1 MKKALVIDDDVDI
14 LYLIKDILEDDGY
27 EVVISNSAEEAY
39 IKLNDDIDIVLLDV
53 MMPGTDGF
61 SFCKKIRDEVEIP
74 IIFLTA
80 KTSEEDII
88 KGLALGGDDYITKP
102 FSINQLRARM
112 NAHIRRDNRKKEKN
126 YLMIG
131 DIKMNLKSRE
141 VEYFGEDIVF
151 TKREFDILELL
162 ALNIGMVF
170 SKEDIYE
177 KVWGYDAEGDSATVS
192 EHIKKIRAKFLKINK
207 EFDSIQTVWG
217 IGYKFKK

>member
-1 MKKALVIDDDVDI
+1 
-14 LYLIKDILEDDGY
+14 
-27 EVVISNSAEEAY
+27 
-39 IKLNDDIDIVLLDV
+39 
-53 MMPGTDGF
+53 
-61 SFCKKIRDEVEIP
+61 P

-102 FSINQLRARM
+102 FSINQLKARM

-126 YLMIG
+126 YLQIG

-141 VEYFGEDIVF
+141 VEYFDEDIVL

-162 ALNIGMVF
+162 ALNRGMVF

-177 KVWGYDAEGDSATVS
+177 KIWGYDAEGDSATVS

-207 EFDSIQTVWG
+207 DFDSIQTVWG
-217 IGYKFKK
+217 IGYKLKK

>member
-88 KGLALGGDDYITKP
+88 KGLALEGDDYITKP

>member
-88 KGLALGGDDYITKP
+88 K
-102 FSINQLRARM
+102 
-112 NAHIRRDNRKKEKN
+112 
-126 YLMIG
+126 
-131 DIKMNLKSRE
+131 
-141 VEYFGEDIVF
+141 
-151 TKREFDILELL
+151 
-162 ALNIGMVF
+162 
-170 SKEDIYE
+170 
-177 KVWGYDAEGDSATVS
+177 
-192 EHIKKIRAKFLKINK
+192 
-207 EFDSIQTVWG
+207 
-217 IGYKFKK
+217 

>member
-80 KTSEEDII
+80 KTSEEDI
-88 KGLALGGDDYITKP
+88 
-102 FSINQLRARM
+102 
-112 NAHIRRDNRKKEKN
+112 
-126 YLMIG
+126 
-131 DIKMNLKSRE
+131 
-141 VEYFGEDIVF
+141 
-151 TKREFDILELL
+151 
-162 ALNIGMVF
+162 
-170 SKEDIYE
+170 YE

>member
-27 EVVISNSAEEAY
+27 EVLISNSAEEAY
-39 IKLNDDIDIVLLDV
+39 TKLNKDIDIVLLDV
-53 MMPGTDGF
+53 MMPGIDGF
-61 SFCKKIRDEVEIP
+61 SFCRKIRDEVEIP

-102 FSINQLRARM
+102 FSINQLKARM
-112 NAHIRRDNRKKEKN
+112 NAHIRRDNRKKQKN
-126 YLMIG
+126 YLQIG

-141 VEYFGEDIVF
+141 VEYFGEDIVL

-162 ALNIGMVF
+162 ALNRGMVF

-177 KVWGYDAEGDSATVS
+177 KIWGYDAEGDSATVS

-207 EFDSIQTVWG
+207 DFDSIQTVWG
-217 IGYKFKK
+217 IGYKLKK

>member
-39 IKLNDDIDIVLLDV
+39 IKLNDDIDILLLDV

>member
-207 EFDSIQTVWG
+207 EFDSMQTVWG

>member
-131 DIKMNLKSRE
+131 HIKMNLKSRE

>member
-1 MKKALVIDDDVDI
+1 MKKVLVIDDDVDI

-27 EVVISNSAEEAY
+27 EVMISNSAEDAY
-39 IKLNDDIDIVLLDV
+39 TKLNKDIDIVLLDV

-102 FSINQLRARM
+102 FSINQLKARM

-126 YLMIG
+126 YLQIG

-141 VEYFGEDIVF
+141 VEYFGEDIVL

-162 ALNIGMVF
+162 ALNRGMVF

-177 KVWGYDAEGDSATVS
+177 KIWGYDAEGDSATVS

-207 EFDSIQTVWG
+207 GFDSIQTVWG
-217 IGYKFKK
+217 IGYKLKK

>member
-1 MKKALVIDDDVDI
+1 
-14 LYLIKDILEDDGY
+14 
-27 EVVISNSAEEAY
+27 
-39 IKLNDDIDIVLLDV
+39 
-53 MMPGTDGF
+53 
-61 SFCKKIRDEVEIP
+61 
-74 IIFLTA
+74 
-80 KTSEEDII
+80 
-88 KGLALGGDDYITKP
+88 
-102 FSINQLRARM
+102 
-112 NAHIRRDNRKKEKN
+112 
-126 YLMIG
+126 
-131 DIKMNLKSRE
+131 MNLKSRE